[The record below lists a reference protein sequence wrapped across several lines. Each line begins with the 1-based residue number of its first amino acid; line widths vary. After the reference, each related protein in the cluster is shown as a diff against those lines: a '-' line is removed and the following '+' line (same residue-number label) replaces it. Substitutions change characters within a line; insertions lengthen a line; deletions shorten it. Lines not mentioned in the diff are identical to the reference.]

1 MVEVTGAMAAPKTT
15 VPTSA
20 PGQGANQA
28 LNSDPSKAT
37 NAKTVSAPFKI
48 EMFHQRQSWLKA
60 LIYGK
65 HGAGKTEL
73 LATAV
78 DVPEMNDVLF
88 ISAESGDLTV
98 QGSPRIQ
105 NKEKLF
111 IVPATTFKQVAHIQQ
126 FLQAYCIARDAN
138 DVPKMRRLFSQVT
151 GINEADIVDPPRF
164 RTVIID
170 SLTEVEVYCVH
181 QLLNYTQA
189 DIMKGDD
196 MEVAGWPEFRKNNEM
211 VKMLVRA
218 FRDLPMH
225 ALFSCAE
232 SWSQDE
238 QKKFHYTPALT
249 GKLSA
254 QVQGFVDLVGWITV
268 GTPTEGKVEAPRRVF
283 IQPIGGGPKFDAKNR
298 LPAYKEAFFDNPSM
312 ADIVYKTGLL
322 KP

>member
-1 MVEVTGAMAAPKTT
+1 MAELTGTMPAPTKPA
-15 VPTSA
+15 VA
-20 PGQGANQA
+20 VVGQQPNPA

-37 NAKTVSAPFKI
+37 NAAKVNAPFQI
-48 EMFHQRQSWLKA
+48 RLFHEQAKYLKA

-88 ISAESGDLTV
+88 ISAESGDLTLNS
-98 QGSPRIQ
+98 SPRIK
-105 NKEKLF
+105 NRDK
-111 IVPATTFKQVAHIQQ
+111 IYMIRVTTFKQIAHIQQ
-126 FLQAYCIARDAN
+126 FLKAYCVARDAN
-138 DVPKMRRLFSQVT
+138 DVAKMRSLYSQVT
-151 GINEADIVDPPRF
+151 GYPVEQIPNPPIF

-170 SLTEVEVYCVH
+170 SLSEVEVYCIY
-181 QLLNYTQA
+181 QLLSVTQDVLKA
-189 DIMKGDD
+189 DD

-225 ALFSCAE
+225 VLFAAAE
-232 SWSQDE
+232 SYSQDE
-238 QKKFHYTPALT
+238 KKQYHYTPQLT
-249 GKLSA
+249 GKLAS

-268 GTPTEGKVEAPRRVF
+268 GAPTEGRVEAPRRVF
-283 IQPIGGGPKFDAKNR
+283 VQPISGGPKFDAKNR
-298 LPAYKEAFFDNPSM
+298 LPAYQEAFFDNPSM

-322 KP
+322 NPS